1 MLVLNILK
9 IKGTRTIPDFV
20 QVRDEQMTL
29 IAYFRLNQIEKGL
42 TKNNL
47 ITEIV
52 GITKLLNKIPYGIIH
67 KYPQSNDQ

>member
-1 MLVLNILK
+1 MLNILK
-9 IKGTRTIPDFV
+9 IKGTTTIPDFV

-47 ITEIV
+47 INEME
-52 GITKLLNKIPYGIIH
+52 GITKLLNKIPFGIIH
-67 KYPQSNDQ
+67 KYSPKNEQ

>member
-1 MLVLNILK
+1 MLNILK
-9 IKGTRTIPDFV
+9 IKGTKTIPDFV

-47 ITEIV
+47 TTEIE
-52 GITKLLNKIPYGIIH
+52 GITKLLNKIPFGIIH
-67 KYPQSNDQ
+67 IYSISNEQ

>member
-1 MLVLNILK
+1 MLNILK
-9 IKGTRTIPDFV
+9 IKGTKIIPDFV

-47 ITEIV
+47 TSEIE
-52 GITKLLNKIPYGIIH
+52 GITKLLNKIPFGVIH
-67 KYPQSNDQ
+67 KYSTTNEQ